1 MKKYHD
7 NKSYNAI
14 VEAMQ
19 QIRYNAL
26 VEEYGED
33 EMEEAYMYE
42 EDDEEMAEMSDEEEM
57 MVAEMMDEA
66 LYEMDME
73 DDEDNLTEA
82 DDGRKARRRKRLRQA
97 LLIGA
102 GLAATGLGVGAGSK
116 FVAQGKLPGGF
127 GQGAAQAFRGA
138 VGGSVDR
145 LGRAVAGL
153 APETYRDARDA
164 ATQQAVKY
172 GFKGRKFRDD
182 AQSYRSG
189 DGVEMGGKYITNP
202 DAVAGAMA
210 AGRRKI
216 SDLQSKEFAR
226 KNVGIGYG
234 RANY

>member
-42 EDDEEMAEMSDEEEM
+42 AEGEEEEA
-57 MVAEMMDEA
+57 VAQMMDEA

-73 DDEDNLTEA
+73 DDEDNLNEA

-102 GLAATGLGVGAGSK
+102 GLAATGGLGYAASTGRFGAETARVTNNMLQHGTNAFDAMARGVGGTAANISQAATDVRRGFDQRSLQRQYDKAAAAQLKANPSAYDDPGYLHLPRGSYVGDYGVSQFAK
-116 FVAQGKLPGGF
+116 RQGK
-127 GQGAAQAFRGA
+127 
-138 VGGSVDR
+138 
-145 LGRAVAGL
+145 
-153 APETYRDARDA
+153 
-164 ATQQAVKY
+164 
-172 GFKGRKFRDD
+172 
-182 AQSYRSG
+182 
-189 DGVEMGGKYITNP
+189 
-202 DAVAGAMA
+202 
-210 AGRRKI
+210 
-216 SDLQSKEFAR
+216 
-226 KNVGIGYG
+226 
-234 RANY
+234 

>member
-42 EDDEEMAEMSDEEEM
+42 EDDEEMAEMSDEEEQ

-73 DDEDNLTEA
+73 DDEDNLNEA

-102 GLAATGLGVGAGSK
+102 GLAATGLGIGAGSK
-116 FVAQGKLPGGF
+116 FVAQGRLPGGL
-127 GQGAAQAFRGA
+127 GQETARAFRGA
-138 VGGSVDR
+138 VGGSIDS
-145 LGRAVAGL
+145 LGRMVAGEPGTTQNKIYRDYVRDPLTRGAVASGVKGRRMDADMNPLGVRGTGDVVVRGVRVKGDTELAKQGL
-153 APETYRDARDA
+153 AR
-164 ATQQAVKY
+164 
-172 GFKGRKFRDD
+172 
-182 AQSYRSG
+182 
-189 DGVEMGGKYITNP
+189 
-202 DAVAGAMA
+202 GAKRMA
-210 AGRRKI
+210 NLKRFGA
-216 SDLQSKEFAR
+216 
-226 KNVGIGYG
+226 
-234 RANY
+234 ANY